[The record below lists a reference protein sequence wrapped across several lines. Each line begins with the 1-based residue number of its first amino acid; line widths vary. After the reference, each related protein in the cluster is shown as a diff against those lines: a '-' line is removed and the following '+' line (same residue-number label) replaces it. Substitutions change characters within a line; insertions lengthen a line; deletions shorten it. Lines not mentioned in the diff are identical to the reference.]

1 LFASPGLPFRFCPL
15 VPPVHVFSFF
25 SVPPPPHVFLFVPPC
40 SFPSVR
46 PCSALWFFLLFFFFS
61 PPFCSPFSGFYK
73 ARECMI
79 MSDLR
84 EWRPARSPLFEE
96 KPGAKSPVIASPILA
111 FRDRSCG

>member
-1 LFASPGLPFRFCPL
+1 
-15 VPPVHVFSFF
+15 
-25 SVPPPPHVFLFVPPC
+25 
-40 SFPSVR
+40 
-46 PCSALWFFLLFFFFS
+46 
-61 PPFCSPFSGFYK
+61 
-73 ARECMI
+73 